1 MKRYVFM
8 ILLFSVIVTGCFGN
22 AGSGELESVCSKV
35 IDSQVLKETNTY
47 TLYYKEGNINN
58 VILNKE
64 YVGMDMTTSLT
75 TYQKAYENNDGI
87 SITLNDNGVTTK
99 FDMSKVSDE
108 LMKTFNLKK
117 TYNDQIKTLEN
128 LGFACE

>member
-1 MKRYVFM
+1 MKRYVF
-8 ILLFSVIVTGCFGN
+8 IIFLFSVIVTGCFGN
-22 AGSGELESVCSKV
+22 AGSGELESVCSKA
-35 IDSQVLKETNTY
+35 IDSQVLKETDTY

-75 TYQKAYENNDGI
+75 TYQKAYENNEGI
-87 SITLNDNGVTTK
+87 IITLNDNGVTTK
-99 FDMSKVSDE
+99 FDMSKISDE

-128 LGFACE
+128 LGFTCE